1 MDSRNVALN
10 QEELTPGS
18 GAGRESGGIRRIA
31 EVEVSE
37 RPIRRRFTAEYKLR
51 ILEQADMCT
60 RPGELGALLRR
71 EGLYSSSL
79 STWRRQRRE
88 GTLVGLGPKRRGR
101 KGSDP
106 RDERIKRLERE
117 NARLRRRL
125 EQAQTVI
132 DVQKKLSE
140 MLGIPLPDQ
149 ESSEG
154 E

>member
-1 MDSRNVALN
+1 MDGKNLALS
-10 QEELTPGS
+10 QEDVGRGVVGS
-18 GAGRESGGIRRIA
+18 ESAGVLRVPES
-31 EVEVSE
+31 EVSG
-37 RPIRRRFTAEYKLR
+37 RPLRRRFTAEYKVR
-51 ILEQADMCT
+51 ILEEADGCNL
-60 RPGELGALLRR
+60 PGQLGALLRR

-79 STWRRQRRE
+79 SMWRRQRRE
-88 GTLVGLGPKRRGR
+88 GTLVGLGSKRRGR

-140 MLGIPLPDQ
+140 MLGIPLTDQ
-149 ESSEG
+149 ESPEG

>member
-1 MDSRNVALN
+1 MDGENLALS
-10 QEELTPGS
+10 QEEI
-18 GAGRESGGIRRIA
+18 GRGMVGERREGVVRVPEA
-31 EVEVSE
+31 EVGCG
-37 RPIRRRFTAEYKLR
+37 PIRRRFTADYKLG
-51 ILEQADMCT
+51 ILEQADRCT

-79 STWRRQRRE
+79 TSWRRQRRD
-88 GTLVGLGPKRRGR
+88 GTLCGLGPKRRGR

-117 NARLRRRL
+117 NARLRRQL
-125 EQAQTVI
+125 ERAQTVI

-140 MLGIPLPDQ
+140 MLGIPLP
-149 ESSEG
+149 EEAGSEG

>member
-1 MDSRNVALN
+1 MDTSSVALAR
-10 QEELTPGS
+10 
-18 GAGRESGGIRRIA
+18 GAVASGGDAERRVVGIPVLPA
-31 EVEVSE
+31 VEVSD
-37 RPIRRRFTAEYKLR
+37 RPRRRRFTAEYKLG
-51 ILEQADMCT
+51 ILEEADRCT
-60 RPGELGALLRR
+60 QPGELGALLRR

-79 STWRRQRRE
+79 SSWRRERRE
-88 GTLVGLGPKRRGR
+88 GTLSGLGSNKRGR
-101 KGSDP
+101 KRTDA

-117 NARLRRRL
+117 NARLRRQL

-140 MLGIPLPDQ
+140 MLGIPLPE

>member
-1 MDSRNVALN
+1 MDGRNLALS
-10 QEELTPGS
+10 QGDIDREVGGRRSEEVLRVPET
-18 GAGRESGGIRRIA
+18 
-31 EVEVSE
+31 EVSE
-37 RPIRRRFTAEYKLR
+37 RPLRRRFTAEYKLR
-51 ILEQADMCT
+51 ILEQADRCT

-88 GTLVGLGPKRRGR
+88 GTLAGLGPKRRGR

-106 RDERIKRLERE
+106 RDDRIKELERE
-117 NARLRRRL
+117 NARLRRQL

-140 MLGIPLPDQ
+140 MLGIPLPEEDSP
-149 ESSEG
+149 ERD
-154 E
+154 